1 MNLKATAIASACA
14 FSILPFGSI
23 VSHASEDESKTICL
37 GNKNDFLLILL
48 HCQEVHGISQATRW
62 TNGKKIVRNKG
73 IQIYLK
79 NEVRREFS
87 FLFRY

>member
-37 GNKNDFLLILL
+37 GNKNDFFTDFITLP
-48 HCQEVHGISQATRW
+48 GSTWYISSDKMDEWQK
-62 TNGKKIVRNKG
+62 NCKK
-73 IQIYLK
+73 
-79 NEVRREFS
+79 
-87 FLFRY
+87 